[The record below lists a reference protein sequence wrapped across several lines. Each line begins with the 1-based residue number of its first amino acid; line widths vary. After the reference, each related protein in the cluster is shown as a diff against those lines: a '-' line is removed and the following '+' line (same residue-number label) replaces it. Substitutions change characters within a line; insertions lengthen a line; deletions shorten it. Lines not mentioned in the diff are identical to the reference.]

1 MSDVTLWTLYREGV
15 AYHNKMGFSTK
26 FPTFVRFKEGDQWP
40 QATERTKNL
49 PRPVLNI
56 VDMIVRSKRSSV
68 LDQPVSIVYRQGSA
82 TGDEILDQ
90 MHQDAAENCTEYART
105 IWDRADMDKLCNEA
119 CDDAAT
125 NGTGIWH
132 FYWDT
137 SVTGDKYVGELRG
150 ETVDALNF
158 L

>member
-1 MSDVTLWTLYREGV
+1 MSDVTLWTLYQEGV

-26 FPTFVRFKEGDQWP
+26 FPTYVKFKEGDQWP

-56 VDMIVRSKRSSV
+56 IEMIVRSKRSSV

-90 MHQDAAENCTEYART
+90 MHQDAAENFTEYART
-105 IWDRADMDKLCNEA
+105 I
-119 CDDAAT
+119 
-125 NGTGIWH
+125 
-132 FYWDT
+132 
-137 SVTGDKYVGELRG
+137 
-150 ETVDALNF
+150 
-158 L
+158 